1 LYGANGGIS
10 VLYGTEEDRGLIDI
24 FIMYPML
31 LTIFDRD
38 LKVIKASPLKLR
50 RPYILLIERVM
61 DDISRELH
69 ETRKKMLAKRIKV
82 MDAKRLED
90 VTEYEIFIRGYR
102 EIMRFPNVHL
112 RNKAEIL
119 LERFLLKNR
128 M

>member
-1 LYGANGGIS
+1 M
-10 VLYGTEEDRGLIDI
+10 LYGTEEDRGLIDI

-38 LKVIKASPLKLR
+38 LKVIQTSPFKLK

-61 DDISRELH
+61 DDISMELH
-69 ETRKKMLAKRIKV
+69 ETRKKMMAKRIKV
-82 MDAKRLED
+82 MDPKRLED

-128 M
+128 V